1 MQTHFFSINQK
12 PVKYELVLK
21 VNSDIRKRSKLLTE
35 LGLGMP
41 IIAAIKERINRVL
54 EQEKKLGLDSR

>member
-1 MQTHFFSINQK
+1 MQTHFFLINQK

-21 VNSDIRKRSKLLTE
+21 VNNDIRKSSKLLTE